1 MIAPSLFAVTP
12 AVTPTVTP
20 AVTPAVS
27 STYTRYKLQILNKDY
42 KTECATICFRSATY
56 QAGEGGSSGR
66 GRRTLPLN
74 ISNVCSRLS

>member
-27 STYTRYKLQILNKDY
+27 STYTRYKLQILNTDY
-42 KTECATICFRSATY
+42 KTECATICFRSPTY
-56 QAGEGGSSGR
+56 QAWR

-74 ISNVCSRLS
+74 ISNVCSRVS